1 MLQSFL
7 PPQLADF
14 DYAFTETTFLVGLSG
29 LCGRLGPA
37 GGFAWACSAVPSRD
51 GTAANNSLT
60 YMGLTTELRL
70 VFGFS

>member
-7 PPQLADF
+7 PPQLAEF
-14 DYAFTETTFLVGLSG
+14 DYAFTETTFLVGRSG
-29 LCGRLGPA
+29 LCRQLGPA
-37 GGFAWACSAVPSRD
+37 GGFVWARSAVPSRD